1 MLLSVHISLWFMMLK
16 SSSFIKDPEI
26 AGLFS
31 SDDPEKLFPDLNE
44 IGHGSFGAV
53 YSVSEV
59 LFLWHGA
66 MASHSDPQNLAKWAI
81 LLGTQY
87 ALYRVLVIWQIVIDD
102 KSL

>member
-1 MLLSVHISLWFMMLK
+1 MMK

-53 YSVSEV
+53 YSVSE
-59 LFLWHGA
+59 FL
-66 MASHSDPQNLAKWAI
+66 
-81 LLGTQY
+81 
-87 ALYRVLVIWQIVIDD
+87 LYY
-102 KSL
+102 

>member
-1 MLLSVHISLWFMMLK
+1 MMLK

-53 YSVSEV
+53 YSVSGLV
-59 LFLWHGA
+59 F
-66 MASHSDPQNLAKWAI
+66 MAQCYGFPQ
-81 LLGTQY
+81 
-87 ALYRVLVIWQIVIDD
+87 
-102 KSL
+102 